1 MRGEEELRPGVRE
14 APGWEARVSFPSLA
28 SSLAKCGLRGDRMT
42 RPASPVASTPAH
54 SPLCFWSFRATGL
67 PILGCSPPS
76 GLFSAPPGL
85 STQVSQGPGPCP
97 LRHSPL
103 QGLLLGL
110 MGKTLKSV
118 FLTQHKDRKP
128 KAQLPHPR
136 FQCSRVT
143 WTLGPRGGSGCSE
156 LPYGR

>member
-1 MRGEEELRPGVRE
+1 MGARGGGAAAGSQGGP
-14 APGWEARVSFPSLA
+14 RVEGPQERGPPFPSLA
-28 SSLAKCGLRGDRMT
+28 NSLAKCGLRGGRM
-42 RPASPVASTPAH
+42 RPPASPVAGTPAH

-67 PILGCSPPS
+67 PILDGSPPS

-97 LRHSPL
+97 LRHSPR
-103 QGLLLGL
+103 QRLLLGL

-128 KAQLPHPR
+128 KTH
-136 FQCSRVT
+136 SRL
-143 WTLGPRGGSGCSE
+143 TLISNV
-156 LPYGR
+156 